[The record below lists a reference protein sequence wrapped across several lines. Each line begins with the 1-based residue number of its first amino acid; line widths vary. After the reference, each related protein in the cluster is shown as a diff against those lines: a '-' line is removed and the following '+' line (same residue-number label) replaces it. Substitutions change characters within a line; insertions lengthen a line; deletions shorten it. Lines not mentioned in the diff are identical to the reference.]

1 MHLPLH
7 NHPTETRSTK
17 THFDVLDHGEPD
29 SGVEIFDISPKSGS
43 TTCRGLGPDRSSDP
57 QPDPTLAVAQM
68 TMFTAAKNRGSGS
81 PILARSVLTETQE
94 KKTVAVDH

>member
-29 SGVEIFDISPKSGS
+29 SGVENFDISPKSGS
-43 TTCRGLGPDRSSDP
+43 TTYRGLGLDRSSDP
-57 QPDPTLAVAQM
+57 QPALISAVAQA
-68 TMFTAAKNRGSGS
+68 TIFTAAKNRGSGS
-81 PILARSVLTETQE
+81 PVLARSILTETQE
-94 KKTVAVDH
+94 K